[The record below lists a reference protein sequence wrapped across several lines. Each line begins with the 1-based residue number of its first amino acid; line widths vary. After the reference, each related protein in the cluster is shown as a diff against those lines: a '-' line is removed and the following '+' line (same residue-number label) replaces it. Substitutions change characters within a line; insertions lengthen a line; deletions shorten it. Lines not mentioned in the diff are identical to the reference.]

1 MIEFFTFHEL
11 SILRYLHILSM
22 AFWLGGE
29 WGVFQTSYKVVNSEL
44 TAPERLRHLN
54 TVFRIDVLARVG
66 IVSLLPLGLH
76 MGYLWGLQ
84 PYGGAF
90 LIVMWALW
98 ALWVAIT
105 LQAFRDKMA
114 KTKTIFGHLEDWS
127 RYILIP
133 ALLIVGT
140 TSLMGI
146 GPFEAGEGQKWYSIK
161 LLIFGLAIIIGLVL
175 RYFLHSWPGIFGTLM
190 NGPDVEAEMK
200 LAKSIRASRRVA
212 ITYWITILAAGFFGA
227 VKPV

>member
-22 AFWLGGE
+22 VFWLGGE

-44 TAPERLRHLN
+44 TAPERLRHLD

-90 LIVMWALW
+90 LTAIWIIW

-114 KTKTIFGHLEDWS
+114 KIKTIFGHLEDWS
-127 RYILIP
+127 RYLLIP
-133 ALLIVGT
+133 ALLVFGT
-140 TSLMGI
+140 TSLIGL
-146 GPFEAGEGQKWYSIK
+146 GPFEAGEGQKWYAIK
-161 LLIFGLAIIIGLVL
+161 LLIFGLAILIGLLL
-175 RYFLHSWPGIFGTLM
+175 RYFLHSWPGIFATLM
-190 NGPDVEAEMK
+190 KGPDAEAEIQ

>member
-1 MIEFFTFHEL
+1 MSEFFAMHEL
-11 SILRYLHILSM
+11 AILRYFHILAM
-22 AFWLGGE
+22 VYWLGGE
-29 WGVFQTSYKVVNSEL
+29 WGVFQTSFKVVNSQL
-44 TAPERLRHLN
+44 TVPERLRHLD

-84 PYGGAF
+84 PFGRAF
-90 LIVMWALW
+90 LAIMWIVW

-105 LQAFRDKMA
+105 LLAFRNKMT

-140 TSLMGI
+140 TSLVGM
-146 GPFEAGEGQKWYSIK
+146 GPFEAGVGQKWYSIK
-161 LLIFGLAIIIGLVL
+161 LVIFGVAIIIGLVL
-175 RYFLHSWPGIFGTLM
+175 RYYLHSWPGIFAALM
-190 NGPDVEAEMK
+190 QGPNDEAEMK

-212 ITYWITILAAGFFGA
+212 IIYWTAIAAAGFFGA

>member
-1 MIEFFTFHEL
+1 MLDFFTLHEL
-11 SILRYLHILSM
+11 AILRYLHILAM
-22 AFWLGGE
+22 VFWLGGE
-29 WGVFQTSYKVVNSEL
+29 WGVFQTSFKVVNPQA
-44 TAPERLRHLN
+44 TAPERLRHLD

-84 PYGGAF
+84 PYGGTF
-90 LIVMWALW
+90 LTIIWIIW

-105 LQAFRDKMA
+105 LLAFRDKMA

-133 ALLIVGT
+133 ALFIVGT
-140 TSLMGI
+140 SSLIGL
-146 GPFEAGEGQKWYSIK
+146 GPFEAGEGQQWYSIK
-161 LLIFGLAIIIGLVL
+161 LIIFGIAIIIGLVL
-175 RYFLHSWPGIFGTLM
+175 RYFLHSWPAIFATLM
-190 NGPDVEAEMK
+190 QGPNEEAEIK

-212 ITYWITILAAGFFGA
+212 VVYWIAIASAGFFGA